1 MKHKYRKDTDLTPE
15 QNDQLKE
22 LAEEYG
28 MPERSVLRLALIW
41 FYKFHKFFNKLIK

>member
-15 QNDQLKE
+15 QNEQLKE

-28 MPERSVLRLALIW
+28 IPERSVLKMALVW
-41 FYKFHKFFNKLIK
+41 FYKFNKLFKKLIE